1 VWSNEHK
8 KEVFYMNEPYN
19 STQSITEV
27 ILEERENFKKRF
39 GRLLTV
45 EEAIKLTDEIREAIK
60 NEEKERK

>member
-1 VWSNEHK
+1 
-8 KEVFYMNEPYN
+8 MNEPYN

-60 NEEKERK
+60 NEEKEKENES